1 VQGAED
7 YLLEVFKV
15 ANQSAT
21 DVCKLLLN
29 KNIFLFASIIGGQPA
44 VHVAPACARSGEG
57 SNHFASIMLNENVC
71 YVKFLL
77 TLLLL

>member
-1 VQGAED
+1 VQED

-15 ANQSAT
+15 ANQSAP

-29 KNIFLFASIIGGQPA
+29 KDIFLFASIIGGRL
-44 VHVAPACARSGEG
+44 VHVAPAYAGSGEG
-57 SNHFASIMLNENVC
+57 YDHFASIMLNENVC
-71 YVKFLL
+71 YAKFLL